1 MHKSIGTVTCLI
13 VVAIC
18 APSNGAEP
26 SGLVRIVPEGAEVA
40 ELNAGEGF
48 RFTEGPCWDHEAG
61 VLYFSDI
68 PNNRIM
74 KLLPDGTFSVFR
86 EPSDAA
92 NGLMLDSEG
101 NLISCDGEGRRVS
114 MLDSE
119 GNVMKVLAESYNGKK
134 LNSPNDLVIDSKG
147 GIYFTDPRYGNTDG
161 IEQDIEAVYY
171 LRPDGTLIRVV
182 DDVGRPNGVI
192 LSPDGKTLYVADT
205 EREYIRAY
213 DVQEDGTVANGRD
226 FGKLPPITVGR
237 GKRRNY
243 TDGMTI
249 DVDGNLY
256 AATGSGIEIFD
267 KEGKYVGAI
276 KVPKPPAN
284 CAFGGPDN
292 KTLFI
297 TARTSLYE
305 IQLKVAGVRFPPKR

>member
-1 MHKSIGTVTCLI
+1 MHKAAGLVACLI
-13 VVAIC
+13 LVVVCGELNAD
-18 APSNGAEP
+18 EP
-26 SGLVRIVPEGAEVA
+26 SALARTVPEGAEVV
-40 ELNAGEGF
+40 ELSADTAF
-48 RFTEGPCWDHEAG
+48 RFTEGPSWDRRNG

-68 PNNRIM
+68 PNERIM

-86 EPSDAA
+86 EPSGAA
-92 NGLMLDSEG
+92 NGLMFDAKG
-101 NLISCDGEGRRVS
+101 NLISCDGGGRQVS

-119 GNVMKVLAESYNGKK
+119 GNVTKVLAESYNGKK

-147 GIYFTDPRYGNTDG
+147 GIYFTDPRYGNRDG
-161 IEQDIEAVYY
+161 MEQDVEAVYY

-205 EREYIRAY
+205 SRDYIRAY
-213 DVQEDGTVANGRD
+213 DVQPDGMVTNGRD
-226 FGKLPPITVGR
+226 FGKLPPIIAGK

-249 DVDGNLY
+249 DVEGNLY
-256 AATGSGIEIFD
+256 AATGTGIEIFD
-267 KEGKYVGAI
+267 KAGKYVGVI
-276 KVPKPPAN
+276 EVPKPPAN

-297 TARTSLYE
+297 TARTSVYK
-305 IQLKVAGVRFPPKR
+305 IGLKVAGVRFPLER

>member
-1 MHKSIGTVTCLI
+1 VHKAMGLLACLV
-13 VVAIC
+13 VVAMC
-18 APSNGAEP
+18 AELNAAAP
-26 SGLVRIVPEGAEVA
+26 SGLDRIVPEGVEVV
-40 ELNAGEGF
+40 ELNPDTEF
-48 RFTEGPCWDHEAG
+48 RFTEGPCWDEKTG

-74 KLLPDGTFSVFR
+74 NLLPDDTFSVFR

-92 NGLMLDSEG
+92 NGLMFDAEG
-101 NLISCDGEGRRVS
+101 NLISCDGGGRRVS
-114 MLDSE
+114 MLDSD
-119 GNVMKVLAESYNGKK
+119 GNVAKVLAESYDGKK
-134 LNSPNDLVIDSKG
+134 LNSPNDLVIDGKG
-147 GIYFTDPRYGNTDG
+147 GIYFTDPRYGNRDG

-213 DVQEDGTVANGRD
+213 DVQQDGTVTKGGD
-226 FGKLPPITVGR
+226 FGKLPPVIRGGR
-237 GKRRNY
+237 ESRNY

-249 DVDGNLY
+249 DVEGNLY

-267 KEGKYVGAI
+267 KEGNYVGAI

-284 CAFGGPDN
+284 CTFGGPDN

-297 TARTSLYE
+297 TARTSLYK
-305 IQLKVAGVRFPPKR
+305 IQLKVAGVRFPLKR

>member
-1 MHKSIGTVTCLI
+1 MGIIAWLI
-13 VVAIC
+13 LVAIC
-18 APSNGAEP
+18 APCNGAEH
-26 SGLVRIVPEGAEVA
+26 SGLDRIVPEGLEVV
-40 ELNAGEGF
+40 ELNAGEEF
-48 RFTEGPCWDHEAG
+48 SFTEGPAWDQKNG

-86 EPSDAA
+86 EPSGAA
-92 NGLMLDSEG
+92 NGLMFDAKG
-101 NLISCDGEGRRVS
+101 NLISCDGGGRQVS

-119 GNVMKVLAESYNGKK
+119 GNVAKVLVESYDGKK
-134 LNSPNDLVIDSKG
+134 LNSPNDLVIDSIG
-147 GIYFTDPRYGNTDG
+147 GIYFTDPRYGNRDG
-161 IEQDIEAVYY
+161 MEQDVEAVYY
-171 LRPDGTLIRVV
+171 VRADGTLIRVV

-213 DVQEDGTVANGRD
+213 DVQPDGRVANGRD
-226 FGKLPPITVGR
+226 FGKLPPVIR
-237 GKRRNY
+237 GGQESRNY

-249 DVDGNLY
+249 DVEGNLY

-267 KEGKYVGAI
+267 KAGNYVGAI

-297 TARTSLYE
+297 TARTSLYK
-305 IQLKVAGVRFPPKR
+305 IQLKVAGAIFPLKQ